1 MAPCEI
7 NLIWLYTKL
16 FLCCIIIIGENMLGK
31 IIAINESIVSVK
43 LDINVYD
50 YDGLIGKNVVFKDT
64 DTFNI
69 GEVIAIGNGIMQVV
83 LVGEIKNNKF
93 LFGDI
98 TKPAFKASCHLI
110 DDNILNIILNSDAT
124 NTITLG
130 KSYIYPKYDI
140 KLDVGNFFSNHFA
153 ILGNSGSGK
162 SYSVAKILQSIFYQC
177 KTLPFYS
184 NIFLF
189 DAYGEYQRAFS
200 RISEVNPNINYK
212 VYTTDLNSTEF
223 EILCFPFWLL
233 GVDDLAL
240 LMNVN
245 SKEQIPIVE
254 KALKLVSY
262 FARNEEEV
270 INQKNDIIAR
280 CLLDVL
286 FSGKSPSMLRNKI
299 VSILTK
305 FNTSHL
311 NLEIKLEKGG
321 WTRSIR
327 QCLFVEQGGE
337 FADVELVIEYLES
350 LCLNNF
356 ELSLPNGEYM
366 YTMKDFSNALEF
378 ALLSEGALNNDATFE
393 LANSLKVRFNSL
405 MNSDYARYFD
415 YNGYINREGFINLLL
430 TCNNSRKAQI
440 VNFNINYVD
449 DRFAKNIVKI
459 YSKLLFDYT
468 VSLNQRTSMPFHIV
482 LEEAHRYVQNDSDVN
497 ILGYNIFERITK
509 EGRKYGLL
517 LGIVSQRP
525 SELSETTISQCS
537 NFLVFK
543 MFHPKDLQFIK
554 DIISSADITVTNKI
568 KTLHPGTCIM
578 FGTAFKMP
586 TIAILDKPNPEPL
599 SQSCD
604 INKTWYLN
612 NN

>member
-1 MAPCEI
+1 
-7 NLIWLYTKL
+7 
-16 FLCCIIIIGENMLGK
+16 MLGK
-31 IIAINESIVSVK
+31 IIAIDESMVSVK
-43 LDINVYD
+43 LDIDIYSTP
-50 YDGLIGKNVVFKDT
+50 GLIGKHVIFKDNDYT
-64 DTFNI
+64 SI
-69 GEVIAIGNGIMQVV
+69 GEVISIEDGIMKSV
-83 LVGEIKNNKF
+83 LTGEIRNGKF

-98 TKPAFKASCHLI
+98 TKPSFNAVCQLI
-110 DDNILNIILNSDAT
+110 DNASLDIILSSSSDNS
-124 NTITLG
+124 IVLG
-130 KSYIYPKYDI
+130 KSYVYPNYNL
-140 KLDVGNFFSNHFA
+140 KLDIGNFFSNHFS

-162 SYSVAKILQSIFYQC
+162 SYSVAKILQSVFYQC
-177 KTLPFYS
+177 KKLPFYS

-200 RISEVNPNINYK
+200 RIHEVNENINYK
-212 VYTTDLNSTEF
+212 VYTTEISSTEF
-223 EILCFPFWLL
+223 ELLRYPFWLL
-233 GVDDLAL
+233 GVDDLCL
-240 LMNVN
+240 LMNVT
-245 SKEQIPIVE
+245 SKEQIPIIE

-262 FARNEEEV
+262 FAREEAEV
-270 INQKNDIIAR
+270 IGQKNDIIAR

-286 FSGKSPSMLRNKI
+286 FSGKAPSLIRNKF

-305 FNTSHL
+305 FSTSNL

-321 WTRSIR
+321 WTRTIR

-350 LCLNNF
+350 LCLSNF

-366 YTMKDFSNALEF
+366 YTMKDFSTALEF
-378 ALLSEGALNNDATFE
+378 ALISEGTMNSDAAFE
-393 LANSLKVRFNSL
+393 LGNVLKVRFNNL

-415 YNGYINREGFINLLL
+415 YDGYVNREGFISALL
-430 TCNNSRKAQI
+430 TCSNGRKAQI

-449 DRFAKNIVKI
+449 DRFAKNLVKI
-459 YSKLLFDYT
+459 YSKLLFDYIT
-468 VSLNQRTSMPFHIV
+468 SLNQRASMPFHIV
-482 LEEAHRYVQNDSDVN
+482 LEEAHRYVQNDTDVE
-497 ILGYNIFERITK
+497 ILGYNIFERIAK

-578 FGTAFKMP
+578 FGTAFRMP

-604 INKTWYLN
+604 INNTWYLK
-612 NN
+612 

>member
-1 MAPCEI
+1 
-7 NLIWLYTKL
+7 
-16 FLCCIIIIGENMLGK
+16 MLGK
-31 IIAINESIVSVK
+31 IIAINESIVSVR
-43 LDINVYD
+43 LGIDIYSI
-50 YDGLIGKNVVFKDT
+50 DGLIGKHVVFKDKNFT
-64 DTFNI
+64 SI
-69 GEVIAIGNGIMQVV
+69 GEVISIEDGIMKAV
-83 LVGEIKNNKF
+83 LTGEIRNGKF

-98 TKPAFKASCHLI
+98 TKPSFNAVCQLI
-110 DDNILNIILNSDAT
+110 DNASLDIILSSSSDNS
-124 NTITLG
+124 IVLG
-130 KSYIYPKYDI
+130 KSYVYPNYNL
-140 KLDVGNFFSNHFA
+140 KLDIGNFFSNHFS

-162 SYSVAKILQSIFYQC
+162 SYSVAKILQSVFYQC
-177 KTLPFYS
+177 KKLPFYS

-200 RISEVNPNINYK
+200 RIHEVNENINYK
-212 VYTTDLNSTEF
+212 VYTTEISSTEF
-223 EILCFPFWLL
+223 ELLRYPFWLL
-233 GVDDLAL
+233 GVDDLCL
-240 LMNVN
+240 LMNVT
-245 SKEQIPIVE
+245 SKEQIPIIE

-262 FARNEEEV
+262 FAREEAEV
-270 INQKNDIIAR
+270 IGQKNDIIAR

-286 FSGKSPSMLRNKI
+286 FSGKAPSLIRNKF

-305 FNTSHL
+305 FSTSNL

-321 WTRSIR
+321 WTRTIR

-350 LCLNNF
+350 LCLSNF

-366 YTMKDFSNALEF
+366 YTMKDFSTALEF
-378 ALLSEGALNNDATFE
+378 ALISEGTMNSDAAFE
-393 LANSLKVRFNSL
+393 LGNVLKVRFNNL

-415 YNGYINREGFINLLL
+415 YDGYVNREGFISALL
-430 TCNNSRKAQI
+430 TCSNGRKAQI

-449 DRFAKNIVKI
+449 DRFAKNLVKI
-459 YSKLLFDYT
+459 YSKLLFDYIT
-468 VSLNQRTSMPFHIV
+468 SLNQRASMPFHIV
-482 LEEAHRYVQNDSDVN
+482 LEEAHRYVQNDTDVD
-497 ILGYNIFERITK
+497 ILGYNIFERIAK

-578 FGTAFKMP
+578 FGTAFRMP

-599 SQSCD
+599 SHSCD
-604 INKTWYLN
+604 INNTWYLK
-612 NN
+612 

>member
-1 MAPCEI
+1 
-7 NLIWLYTKL
+7 
-16 FLCCIIIIGENMLGK
+16 MLGK
-31 IIAINESIVSVK
+31 IIAINENIVSVK
-43 LDINVYD
+43 LEVNVYD
-50 YDGLIGKNVVFKDT
+50 YDGLIGKNV
-64 DTFNI
+64 TFRDENITSI
-69 GEVIAIGNGIMQVV
+69 GEVTAIGNGIMQAI
-83 LVGEIKNNKF
+83 LVGEIRDNKF
-93 LFGDI
+93 LYGDI
-98 TKPAFKASCHLI
+98 SKPSFKAICYLI
-110 DDNILNIILNSDAT
+110 DNATLNIVLNSDAS
-124 NTITLG
+124 NTIKLG
-130 KSYIYPKYDI
+130 KSYIYPDYDI

-162 SYSVAKILQSIFYQC
+162 SYSVAKILQSVFYQC
-177 KTLPFYS
+177 KSLPFYS

-200 RISEVNPNINYK
+200 RIHEVNENINYK

-223 EILCFPFWLL
+223 EIISYPFWLL
-233 GVDDLAL
+233 GIDDLCL
-240 LMNVN
+240 LMGVT
-245 SKEQIPIVE
+245 SKEQIPIIE

-262 FARNEEEV
+262 FSRKEEEV

-286 FSGKSPSMLRNKI
+286 FSGKSPSMIRNKI

-305 FNTSHL
+305 FNTANL

-321 WTRSIR
+321 WTRTIR

-337 FADVELVIEYLES
+337 LADVELVIEYLES

-366 YTMKDFSNALEF
+366 YSMKDFSVALEF
-378 ALLSEGALNNDATFE
+378 ALISEGALNSDTTFE
-393 LANSLKVRFNSL
+393 LANVLKVRFNNL

-415 YNGYINREGFINLLL
+415 YTNGYVNREGYINLLL
-430 TCNNSRKAQI
+430 TCPNGRKAQI

-449 DRFAKNIVKI
+449 DRFAKNLVKI
-459 YSKLLFDYT
+459 YSKLLFDYI
-468 VSLNQRTSMPFHIV
+468 VSLNQRASMPFHIV
-482 LEEAHRYVQNDSDVN
+482 LEEAHRYVQNDGDVD

-509 EGRKYGLL
+509 EGRKYGLF

-554 DIISSADITVTNKI
+554 DIISSTDITVTNKI

-604 INKTWYLN
+604 INKTWYIHS
-612 NN
+612 

>member
-1 MAPCEI
+1 
-7 NLIWLYTKL
+7 
-16 FLCCIIIIGENMLGK
+16 MLGK
-31 IIAINESIVSVK
+31 IIAINENVVSVK
-43 LDINVYD
+43 LEVNVYD
-50 YDGLIGKNVVFKDT
+50 FDGLIGKNVTFKDENIT
-64 DTFNI
+64 SI
-69 GEVIAIGNGIMQVV
+69 GEVTAIGNGIMQAI
-83 LVGEIKNNKF
+83 LVGEIKDGKF
-93 LFGDI
+93 LYGDI
-98 TKPAFKASCHLI
+98 SKPSFKAICYLI
-110 DDNILNIILNSDAT
+110 DNATLDIVLNSDAT
-124 NTITLG
+124 NTIKLG
-130 KSYIYPKYDI
+130 KSYIYPDYDI

-162 SYSVAKILQSIFYQC
+162 SYSVAKILQGIFYQC

-200 RISEVNPNINYK
+200 RIHEVNENINYK

-223 EILCFPFWLL
+223 EILTYPFWLL
-233 GVDDLAL
+233 GVDDLCL
-240 LMNVN
+240 LMGVT
-245 SKEQIPIVE
+245 SREQIPIVE

-262 FARNEEEV
+262 FSRDENEV

-286 FSGKSPSMLRNKI
+286 FSGKAPSMIRNKV

-305 FNTSHL
+305 FSTSNL
-311 NLEIKLEKGG
+311 NLEVKLEKGG
-321 WTRSIR
+321 WARTIR

-350 LCLNNF
+350 LCLDNF

-366 YTMKDFSNALEF
+366 YSMKDFSTALEF
-378 ALLSEGALNNDATFE
+378 ALISEGALNSDTAFE
-393 LANSLKVRFNSL
+393 LGNALKVRFNNL
-405 MNSDYARYFD
+405 MNSDYSRYFD
-415 YNGYINREGFINLLL
+415 YNGYINREGYINLLL

-449 DRFAKNIVKI
+449 DRFAKNLVKI
-459 YSKLLFDYT
+459 YSKLLFDYI
-468 VSLNQRTSMPFHIV
+468 VSLNQRATMPFHIV
-482 LEEAHRYVQNDSDVN
+482 LEEAHRYVQNDSDVM

-543 MFHPKDLQFIK
+543 MFHPRDLQFIK
-554 DIISSADITVTNKI
+554 DIISSADVTLTNKI

-578 FGTAFKMP
+578 FGTAFKLP

>member
-1 MAPCEI
+1 
-7 NLIWLYTKL
+7 
-16 FLCCIIIIGENMLGK
+16 MLGK
-31 IIAINESIVSVK
+31 IVAINEGIISVK
-43 LDINVYD
+43 LDVNIYNYE
-50 YDGLIGKNVVFKDT
+50 GLIGKNIIFKDT
-64 DTFNI
+64 EYTTI
-69 GEVIAIGNGIMQVV
+69 AEVIAIGNGIMQAI
-83 LVGEIKNNKF
+83 LVGEIRGNRF

-98 TKPAFKASCHLI
+98 SKPSFKAECYMI
-110 DDNILNIILNSDAT
+110 DKATLDIILNNDAP
-124 NTITLG
+124 NNIKIG
-130 KSYIYPKYDI
+130 KSYIYPEYDI
-140 KLDVGNFFSNHFA
+140 RLDVSNFFSNHFA

-177 KTLPFYS
+177 TKLPFYS

-200 RISEVNPNINYK
+200 RIHEVNENINYK

-223 EILCFPFWLL
+223 EILRLPFWLL
-233 GVDDLAL
+233 TIDDLCL
-240 LMNVN
+240 LLNVT
-245 SKEQIPIVE
+245 SKEQIPVIE
-254 KALKLVSY
+254 KALKLVFCFS
-262 FARNEEEV
+262 RDESEV

-280 CLLDVL
+280 CLLDVI
-286 FSGKSPSMLRNKI
+286 FSGKSPSLIRNKV

-305 FNTSHL
+305 FNTANLHL
-311 NLEIKLEKGG
+311 EVQLEKGG
-321 WTRSIR
+321 WTRTIR
-327 QCLFVEQGGE
+327 QCLFIEKGDS
-337 FADVELVIEYLES
+337 FADIELVIEYLES
-350 LCLNNF
+350 LCIENF
-356 ELSLPNGEYM
+356 EFSLPNGEYP
-366 YTMKDFSNALEF
+366 YSMKDFSKALDF
-378 ALLSEGALNNDATFE
+378 ALISEGTLNSDMAFE
-393 LANSLKVRFNSL
+393 LANVLKVRFNNL
-405 MNSDYARYFD
+405 MNSDYARYFE
-415 YNGYINREGFINLLL
+415 YNGYVNRSGYINQLL
-430 TCNNSRKAQI
+430 TSNNGRKAQI

-449 DRFAKNIVKI
+449 DRFAKNLVKI
-459 YSKLLFDYT
+459 YSKLLFDQL
-468 VSLNQRTSMPFHIV
+468 VSLNQRASMPFHIV
-482 LEEAHRYVQNDSDVN
+482 LEEAHRYVQNDTDVD

-604 INKTWYLN
+604 INNTWYIK
-612 NN
+612 

>member
-1 MAPCEI
+1 
-7 NLIWLYTKL
+7 
-16 FLCCIIIIGENMLGK
+16 MLGK
-31 IIAINESIVSVK
+31 IIAINENTVSVK
-43 LDINVYD
+43 LDINIYNYD
-50 YDGLIGKNVVFKDT
+50 SLISKNVVFRDT
-64 DTFNI
+64 DVINI
-69 GEVIAIGNGIMQVV
+69 GEVTAIGNGIMQVS
-83 LVGEIKNNKF
+83 LVGEIRNNKF

-98 TKPAFKASCHLI
+98 TKPSFKAGCYLI
-110 DDNILNIILNSDAT
+110 DDNILNIILNSDAP

-130 KSYIYPKYDI
+130 KSYIYPTYDI

-162 SYSVAKILQSIFYQC
+162 SYSVAKILQSVFYQC
-177 KTLPFYS
+177 KSLPFYS

-200 RISEVNPNINYK
+200 RIHEVNENINYK
-212 VYTTDLNSTEF
+212 VYTTDINSTEF
-223 EILCFPFWLL
+223 EILSFPFWLL
-233 GVDDLAL
+233 GVDDLCL
-240 LMNVN
+240 LLGITSN
-245 SKEQIPIVE
+245 EQIPIIE

-262 FARNEEEV
+262 FSRNEEEV
-270 INQKNDIIAR
+270 KAQKNDIIAR

-286 FSGKSPSMLRNKI
+286 FSGKGPSLIRNKF

-305 FNTSHL
+305 FSTSNL

-321 WTRSIR
+321 WARTIR
-327 QCLFVEQGGE
+327 QCLFVEPSGE
-337 FADVELVIEYLES
+337 FSDVELVIEYLES
-350 LCLNNF
+350 LCLDNF
-356 ELSLPNGEYM
+356 ELSLPNGEFM
-366 YTMKDFSNALEF
+366 YTMKDFATALEF
-378 ALLSEGALNNDATFE
+378 ALISEGTMNSESAYE
-393 LANSLKVRFNSL
+393 LANVLKVRFNNL

-415 YNGYINREGFINLLL
+415 YNNGYINREGYINLLL
-430 TCNNSRKAQI
+430 TCPNGRKAQI

-449 DRFAKNIVKI
+449 DRFAKNLVKI
-459 YSKLLFDYT
+459 YSKFLFDYIA
-468 VSLNQRTSMPFHIV
+468 SLNQRASMPFHII
-482 LEEAHRYVQNDSDVN
+482 LEEAHRYVQNDTDID

-525 SELSETTISQCS
+525 SELSQTTISQCS

-578 FGTAFKMP
+578 FGTAFKLP

-612 NN
+612 NNR

>member
-1 MAPCEI
+1 
-7 NLIWLYTKL
+7 
-16 FLCCIIIIGENMLGK
+16 MLGK
-31 IIAINESIVSVK
+31 IIAINENIVSVK

-50 YDGLIGKNVVFKDT
+50 YDGLIGKNVTFKDENT
-64 DTFNI
+64 ISI
-69 GEVIAIGNGIMQVV
+69 GEVTAIGNGIMQSI
-83 LVGEIKNNKF
+83 LVGEIKNNRF
-93 LFGDI
+93 LYGDI
-98 TKPAFKASCHLI
+98 SKPSFKAICYLI
-110 DDNILNIILNSDAT
+110 DNATLDIVLNSDAP
-124 NTITLG
+124 NTIKLG
-130 KSYIYPKYDI
+130 KSYIYPDYDI

-200 RISEVNPNINYK
+200 RIHEVNENINYK

-223 EILCFPFWLL
+223 EILTYPFWLL
-233 GVDDLAL
+233 GVDDLCL
-240 LMNVN
+240 LMGVTT
-245 SKEQIPIVE
+245 KEQIPIVE

-262 FARNEEEV
+262 FSRSEDEV

-286 FSGKSPSMLRNKI
+286 FSGKAPSMTRNKV

-305 FNTSHL
+305 FNTSNL
-311 NLEIKLEKGG
+311 NLEVKLEKGG
-321 WTRSIR
+321 WSRTIR
-327 QCLFVEQGGE
+327 QCLFVEQGGQ

-366 YTMKDFSNALEF
+366 YTMKDFSIALEF
-378 ALLSEGALNNDATFE
+378 ALISEGALNSDTAYE
-393 LANSLKVRFNSL
+393 LANALKVSFNNL
-405 MNSDYARYFD
+405 MNSNYSRYFD
-415 YNGYINREGFINLLL
+415 YNGYVNREGYINLLL
-430 TCNNSRKAQI
+430 TCNNGRKAQI

-459 YSKLLFDYT
+459 YSKLLFDYI
-468 VSLNQRTSMPFHIV
+468 VSLNQRATMPFHIV
-482 LEEAHRYVQNDSDVN
+482 LEEAHRYVQNDSDVS

-525 SELSETTISQCS
+525 SELSETTVSQCS

-554 DIISSADITVTNKI
+554 DIISSADITLTNKI

-578 FGTAFKMP
+578 FGTAFKLP

-604 INKTWYLN
+604 INRTWYLN
-612 NN
+612 NNQ

>member
-1 MAPCEI
+1 
-7 NLIWLYTKL
+7 
-16 FLCCIIIIGENMLGK
+16 MLGK
-31 IIAINESIVSVK
+31 IIAINENIVSVK
-43 LDINVYD
+43 LEVNVYD
-50 YDGLIGKNVVFKDT
+50 YDGLIGKNVTFKDE
-64 DTFNI
+64 NIISI
-69 GEVIAIGNGIMQVV
+69 GEVTAIGNGIMQAI

-93 LFGDI
+93 LYGDI
-98 TKPAFKASCHLI
+98 SKPSFKAICYLI
-110 DDNILNIILNSDAT
+110 DNATLDIVLNSDAP
-124 NTITLG
+124 NTIKLG
-130 KSYIYPKYDI
+130 KSYIYPEYDI

-153 ILGNSGSGK
+153 VLGNSGSGK
-162 SYSVAKILQSIFYQC
+162 SYSVAKILQGIFYQC

-200 RISEVNPNINYK
+200 RIHEVNENINYK

-223 EILCFPFWLL
+223 EILTYPFWLL
-233 GVDDLAL
+233 GVDDLCL
-240 LMNVN
+240 LMGVT

-262 FARNEEEV
+262 FSRSEDEV

-286 FSGKSPSMLRNKI
+286 FSGKTPSMIRNKV

-305 FNTSHL
+305 FNTSNL
-311 NLEIKLEKGG
+311 NLEVKLEKGG
-321 WTRSIR
+321 WSRTIR

-350 LCLNNF
+350 LCLSNF

-366 YTMKDFSNALEF
+366 YTMKDFSTAIEF
-378 ALLSEGALNNDATFE
+378 ALISEGALNSDTTFE
-393 LANSLKVRFNSL
+393 LANALKVSFNNL
-405 MNSDYARYFD
+405 MNSNYSKYFD
-415 YNGYINREGFINLLL
+415 YNGYVNREGYINLLL
-430 TCNNSRKAQI
+430 TCNNGRKAQI

-459 YSKLLFDYT
+459 YSKLLFDYI
-468 VSLNQRTSMPFHIV
+468 VSLNQRATMPFHIV

-554 DIISSADITVTNKI
+554 DIISSADITLTNKI

-578 FGTAFKMP
+578 FGTAFKLP

-604 INKTWYLN
+604 INITWYLN
-612 NN
+612 NNQ

>member
-1 MAPCEI
+1 
-7 NLIWLYTKL
+7 
-16 FLCCIIIIGENMLGK
+16 MLGK
-31 IIAINESIVSVK
+31 IIAINENMVSVK
-43 LDINVYD
+43 LAIDIYSI
-50 YDGLIGKNVVFKDT
+50 DGLIGKHIVFKDRNYT
-64 DTFNI
+64 SI
-69 GEVIAIGNGIMQVV
+69 GEVITIEDGIMKTI
-83 LVGEIKNNKF
+83 LTGEIREGKF

-98 TKPAFKASCHLI
+98 TKPSFNAVCQLI
-110 DDNILNIILNSDAT
+110 DNVTLDIILNS
-124 NTITLG
+124 NSQNSIVLG
-130 KSYIYPKYDI
+130 KSYVYPSYNLSLDI
-140 KLDVGNFFSNHFA
+140 GNFFSNHFA

-162 SYSVAKILQSIFYQC
+162 SYSVAKILQSVFYQC
-177 KTLPFYS
+177 KKLPFYS

-189 DAYGEYQRAFS
+189 DAYGEYQRVFS
-200 RISEVNPNINYK
+200 RIHEVNENINYK

-223 EILCFPFWLL
+223 ELLKYPFWLL
-233 GVDDLAL
+233 GVDDLCL
-240 LMNVN
+240 LMNVT

-262 FARNEEEV
+262 FSREEAEV
-270 INQKNDIIAR
+270 ISQKNDIIAR
-280 CLLDVL
+280 CLLDIL
-286 FSGKSPSMLRNKI
+286 FSGKAPSLIRNKFI
-299 VSILTK
+299 SILAK
-305 FNTSHL
+305 FSTSNL

-321 WTRSIR
+321 WTRTIR

-366 YTMKDFSNALEF
+366 YTMKDFSTALEF
-378 ALLSEGALNNDATFE
+378 ALISEGIMNSDTAFE
-393 LANSLKVRFNSL
+393 LGNVLKVRFNNL
-405 MNSDYARYFD
+405 INSDYSRYFD
-415 YNGYINREGFINLLL
+415 FDNYVNREGFISTLL
-430 TCNNSRKAQI
+430 TCNNGKKAQI
-440 VNFNINYVD
+440 VNLNINYVD
-449 DRFAKNIVKI
+449 DRFAKNLVKI
-459 YSKLLFDYT
+459 YSKLLFDYIT
-468 VSLNQRTSMPFHIV
+468 SLNQKSSMPFHIV
-482 LEEAHRYVQNDSDVN
+482 LEEAHRYVQNDTDVD
-497 ILGYNIFERITK
+497 ILGYNIFERIAK

-578 FGTAFKMP
+578 FGTAFRMP

-604 INKTWYLN
+604 INNTWYLK
-612 NN
+612 

>member
-1 MAPCEI
+1 
-7 NLIWLYTKL
+7 
-16 FLCCIIIIGENMLGK
+16 MLGK
-31 IIAINESIVSVK
+31 IIAINENVVSVK
-43 LDINVYD
+43 LEVNVYD
-50 YDGLIGKNVVFKDT
+50 FDGLIGKNVTFKDENIT
-64 DTFNI
+64 SI
-69 GEVIAIGNGIMQVV
+69 GEVTAIGNGIMQAI
-83 LVGEIKNNKF
+83 LVGEIKDGKF
-93 LFGDI
+93 LYGDI
-98 TKPAFKASCHLI
+98 SKPSFKAICYLI
-110 DDNILNIILNSDAT
+110 DNATLDIVLNSDAT
-124 NTITLG
+124 NTIKIG
-130 KSYIYPKYDI
+130 KSYIYPDYDI

-162 SYSVAKILQSIFYQC
+162 SYSVAKILQGIFYQC

-200 RISEVNPNINYK
+200 RIHEVNENINYK

-223 EILCFPFWLL
+223 EILTYPFWLL
-233 GVDDLAL
+233 GVDDLCL
-240 LMNVN
+240 LMGVT

-262 FARNEEEV
+262 FSREENEV

-286 FSGKSPSMLRNKI
+286 FSGKAPSMIRNKV

-305 FNTSHL
+305 FSTSNL
-311 NLEIKLEKGG
+311 NLEVKLEKGG
-321 WTRSIR
+321 WARTIR

-350 LCLNNF
+350 LCLDNF
-356 ELSLPNGEYM
+356 ELSLPNGEFM
-366 YTMKDFSNALEF
+366 YTMKDFSLALEF
-378 ALLSEGALNNDATFE
+378 ALLSEGTMNSDKAFE
-393 LANSLKVRFNSL
+393 LSNVLKVRFNAL
-405 MNSDYARYFD
+405 MNSNYARYFD
-415 YNGYINREGFINLLL
+415 YNGYVNREGYINLLL
-430 TCNNSRKAQI
+430 TCPNGRKAQI

-449 DRFAKNIVKI
+449 DRFAKTLVKI
-459 YSKLLFDYT
+459 YSKLLFDYI
-468 VSLNQRTSMPFHIV
+468 VSLNQRASMPFHIV
-482 LEEAHRYVQNDSDVN
+482 LEEAHRYVQNDSDID

-568 KTLHPGTCIM
+568 KTLHPGSCIM
-578 FGTAFKMP
+578 FGTAFKLP

-604 INKTWYLN
+604 INKTWYIHN
-612 NN
+612 N

>member
-1 MAPCEI
+1 
-7 NLIWLYTKL
+7 
-16 FLCCIIIIGENMLGK
+16 MLGK
-31 IIAINESIVSVK
+31 IIGITDSIVSVH
-43 LDINVYD
+43 LDINIYD
-50 YDGLIGKNVVFKDT
+50 YDNLISKNVVFRDN
-64 DTFNI
+64 NI
-69 GEVIAIGNGIMQVV
+69 ISVGEVIGIDNGIMNAA
-83 LVGEIKNNKF
+83 LVGEIKDNKF
-93 LFGDI
+93 LYGDI
-98 TKPAFKASCHLI
+98 SKPSFKASCYLI
-110 DDNILNIILNSDAT
+110 DDSILNIILNSDAE

-130 KSYIYPKYDI
+130 KSYVYPNYDI
-140 KLDVGNFFSNHFA
+140 KLDIGNFFSNHFA

-162 SYSVAKILQSIFYQC
+162 SYSVAKILQSVFYQC
-177 KTLPFYS
+177 RSLPFYS

-200 RISEVNPNINYK
+200 RIHEVNENINYK

-223 EILCFPFWLL
+223 EIISYPFWLL
-233 GVDDLAL
+233 GVDDLCL
-240 LMNVN
+240 LMNVT

-262 FARNEEEV
+262 FSRREEEV
-270 INQKNDIIAR
+270 ISQKNDIIAR

-286 FSGKSPSMLRNKI
+286 FSGKAPSLIRNKF

-305 FNTSHL
+305 FNTSNL
-311 NLEIKLEKGG
+311 NLDIKLEKGG
-321 WTRSIR
+321 WTRTIR

-350 LCLNNF
+350 LCLDNF
-356 ELSLPNGEYM
+356 ELALPNGEFM
-366 YTMKDFSNALEF
+366 YTMKDFSLALEF
-378 ALLSEGALNNDATFE
+378 ALLSEGTMNSDKAFE
-393 LANSLKVRFNSL
+393 LSNVLKVRFNAL
-405 MNSDYARYFD
+405 MNSNYARYFD
-415 YNGYINREGFINLLL
+415 YNGYVNREGYINLLL
-430 TCNNSRKAQI
+430 TCPNGRKAQI

-449 DRFAKNIVKI
+449 DRFAKTLVKI
-459 YSKLLFDYT
+459 YSKLLFDYI
-468 VSLNQRTSMPFHIV
+468 VSLNQRASMPFHIV
-482 LEEAHRYVQNDSDVN
+482 LEEAHRYVQNDSDID

-568 KTLHPGTCIM
+568 KTLHPGSCIM
-578 FGTAFKMP
+578 FGTAFKLP

-599 SQSCD
+599 SQNCD
-604 INKTWYLN
+604 INRTWYIHN
-612 NN
+612 N

>member
-1 MAPCEI
+1 
-7 NLIWLYTKL
+7 
-16 FLCCIIIIGENMLGK
+16 MLGK
-31 IIAINESIVSVK
+31 IIAINENVVSVK
-43 LDINVYD
+43 LEVNVYD
-50 YDGLIGKNVVFKDT
+50 FDGLIGKNVTFKDENIT
-64 DTFNI
+64 SI
-69 GEVIAIGNGIMQVV
+69 GEVTAIGNGIMQAI
-83 LVGEIKNNKF
+83 LVGEIKDGKF
-93 LFGDI
+93 LYGDI
-98 TKPAFKASCHLI
+98 SKPSFKAICYLI
-110 DDNILNIILNSDAT
+110 DNATLDIVLNSDAT
-124 NTITLG
+124 NTIKLG
-130 KSYIYPKYDI
+130 KSYIYPDYDI

-162 SYSVAKILQSIFYQC
+162 SYSVAKILQGIFYQC

-200 RISEVNPNINYK
+200 RIHEVNENINYK

-223 EILCFPFWLL
+223 EILTYPFWLL
-233 GVDDLAL
+233 GVDDLCL
-240 LMNVN
+240 LMGVT
-245 SKEQIPIVE
+245 SREQIPIVE

-262 FARNEEEV
+262 FSRDENEV

-286 FSGKSPSMLRNKI
+286 FSGKAPSMIRNKV

-305 FNTSHL
+305 FSTSNL
-311 NLEIKLEKGG
+311 NLEVKLEKGG
-321 WTRSIR
+321 WARSIR

-350 LCLNNF
+350 LCLENF
-356 ELSLPNGEYM
+356 ELSLPNGEFM
-366 YTMKDFSNALEF
+366 YSMKDFSTALEF
-378 ALLSEGALNNDATFE
+378 ALISEGALNSDTAFE
-393 LANSLKVRFNSL
+393 LGNALKVRFNNL
-405 MNSDYARYFD
+405 MNSDYSRYFD
-415 YNGYINREGFINLLL
+415 YNGYINREGYINLLL
-430 TCNNSRKAQI
+430 TCNNGRKAQI

-449 DRFAKNIVKI
+449 DRFAKNLVKI
-459 YSKLLFDYT
+459 YSKLLFDYI
-468 VSLNQRTSMPFHIV
+468 VSLNQRATMPFHIV
-482 LEEAHRYVQNDSDVN
+482 LEEAHRYVQNDSDVM

-543 MFHPKDLQFIK
+543 MFHPRDLQFIK
-554 DIISSADITVTNKI
+554 DIISSADVTLTNKI

-578 FGTAFKMP
+578 FGTAFKLP

>member
-1 MAPCEI
+1 
-7 NLIWLYTKL
+7 
-16 FLCCIIIIGENMLGK
+16 MLGK

-43 LDINVYD
+43 LDVNIYD
-50 YDGLIGKNVVFKDT
+50 FDGLISKNVVFKDDKT
-64 DTFNI
+64 TNI
-69 GEVIAIGNGIMQVV
+69 GEVIAIGNGIMQVA
-83 LVGEIKNNKF
+83 LVGEIKDNKF

-98 TKPAFKASCHLI
+98 TKPSFKALCYLI
-110 DDNILNIILNSDAT
+110 DNNTLNIILNNDAP

-130 KSYIYPKYDI
+130 KSYIYPSYDI

-162 SYSVAKILQSIFYQC
+162 SYSVAKILQSVFYQC
-177 KTLPFYS
+177 KTLPFYA

-200 RISEVNPNINYK
+200 RIQDVNPNINYK

-223 EILCFPFWLL
+223 EVLAYPFWLL

-240 LMNVN
+240 LMGATT
-245 SKEQIPIVE
+245 KEQLPVIE

-262 FARNEEEV
+262 FSREENEV

-286 FSGKSPSMLRNKI
+286 FSGKGPSMIRNKF

-305 FNTSHL
+305 FHTANL

-321 WTRSIR
+321 WTRTIR
-327 QCLFVEQGGE
+327 QCLFVEQGGN

-350 LCLNNF
+350 LCLENF

-366 YTMKDFSNALEF
+366 YTMKDFSTALEF
-378 ALLSEGALNNDATFE
+378 ALISEGAMNSDAAYE
-393 LANSLKVRFNSL
+393 LANSLKVRFNNL

-415 YNGYINREGFINLLL
+415 YNGYINREGYINLLL
-430 TCNNSRKAQI
+430 TTMNGKKAQI

-449 DRFAKNIVKI
+449 DRFAKNLVKI
-459 YSKLLFDYT
+459 FSKLFFDYT
-468 VSLNQRTSMPFHIV
+468 VSLNQRSSMPFHIV
-482 LEEAHRYVQNDSDVN
+482 LEEAHRYVQNDSDAS

-537 NFLVFK
+537 NFLIFK

-554 DIISSADITVTNKI
+554 DIISSTDVTVTNKI
-568 KTLHPGTCIM
+568 RTLHPGSCIM
-578 FGTAFKMP
+578 FGTSFKMP
-586 TIAILDKPNPEPL
+586 TIAVLDKPNPEPL
-599 SQSCD
+599 SQSSD
-604 INKTWYLN
+604 INKVWYLN
-612 NN
+612 NSN

>member
-1 MAPCEI
+1 
-7 NLIWLYTKL
+7 
-16 FLCCIIIIGENMLGK
+16 MLGK
-31 IIAINESIVSVK
+31 IIAINENIVSVK
-43 LDINVYD
+43 LEVNVYD
-50 YDGLIGKNVVFKDT
+50 YDGLIGKNVTFKDENIT
-64 DTFNI
+64 SI
-69 GEVIAIGNGIMQVV
+69 GEVTAIGNGIMQAI
-83 LVGEIKNNKF
+83 LVGEIRDNRF
-93 LFGDI
+93 LYGDI
-98 TKPAFKASCHLI
+98 SKPSFKAICYLI
-110 DDNILNIILNSDAT
+110 DNATLNIVLNSDAS
-124 NTITLG
+124 NTIKLG
-130 KSYIYPKYDI
+130 KSYIYPDYDI

-162 SYSVAKILQSIFYQC
+162 SYSVAKILQSVFYQC
-177 KTLPFYS
+177 KSLPFYS

-200 RISEVNPNINYK
+200 RIHEVNENINYK

-223 EILCFPFWLL
+223 EIISYPFWLL
-233 GVDDLAL
+233 GVDDLCL
-240 LMNVN
+240 LMNVT

-262 FARNEEEV
+262 FSRREEEV
-270 INQKNDIIAR
+270 ISQKNDIIAR

-286 FSGKSPSMLRNKI
+286 FSGKAPSMIRNKV

-305 FNTSHL
+305 FNTANL
-311 NLEIKLEKGG
+311 NLEVKLEKGG
-321 WTRSIR
+321 WSRTIR

-350 LCLNNF
+350 LCLDNF

-366 YTMKDFSNALEF
+366 YSMKDFSIALEF
-378 ALLSEGALNNDATFE
+378 ALISEGALNSDTTFE
-393 LANSLKVRFNSL
+393 LANALKVRFNTL
-405 MNSDYARYFD
+405 INSDYSRYFD
-415 YNGYINREGFINLLL
+415 YNGYVNREGYINLLL
-430 TCNNSRKAQI
+430 TCNNGRKAQI

-449 DRFAKNIVKI
+449 DRFAKNLVKI
-459 YSKLLFDYT
+459 YSKLLFDYI
-468 VSLNQRTSMPFHIV
+468 VSLNQRASMPFHIV
-482 LEEAHRYVQNDSDVN
+482 LEEAHRYVQNDSDVE

-554 DIISSADITVTNKI
+554 DIISSADVTVTNKI

-578 FGTAFKMP
+578 FGTAFKLP

-604 INKTWYLN
+604 INKTWYIHN
-612 NN
+612 N

>member
-1 MAPCEI
+1 
-7 NLIWLYTKL
+7 
-16 FLCCIIIIGENMLGK
+16 MLGK
-31 IIAINESIVSVK
+31 IIAIDESMVSVK
-43 LDINVYD
+43 LDIDIYSTP
-50 YDGLIGKNVVFKDT
+50 GLIGKHVIFKDNDYT
-64 DTFNI
+64 SI
-69 GEVIAIGNGIMQVV
+69 GEVISIEDGIMKSV
-83 LVGEIKNNKF
+83 LTGEIRNGKF

-98 TKPAFKASCHLI
+98 TKPSFNAICELI
-110 DDNILNIILNSDAT
+110 DNASLDIILSSSSDNS
-124 NTITLG
+124 IVLG
-130 KSYIYPKYDI
+130 KSYVYPNYNL
-140 KLDVGNFFSNHFA
+140 KLDIGNFFSNHFS

-162 SYSVAKILQSIFYQC
+162 SYSVAKILQSVFYQC
-177 KTLPFYS
+177 KKLPFYS

-200 RISEVNPNINYK
+200 RIHEVNENINYK
-212 VYTTDLNSTEF
+212 VYTTEISSTEF
-223 EILCFPFWLL
+223 ELLRYPFWLL
-233 GVDDLAL
+233 GVDDLCL
-240 LMNVN
+240 LMNVT
-245 SKEQIPIVE
+245 SKEQIPIIE

-262 FARNEEEV
+262 FAREEAEV
-270 INQKNDIIAR
+270 IGQKNDIIAR

-286 FSGKSPSMLRNKI
+286 FSGKAPSLIRNKF

-305 FNTSHL
+305 FSTSNL

-321 WTRSIR
+321 WTRTIR

-350 LCLNNF
+350 LCLSNF

-366 YTMKDFSNALEF
+366 YTMKDFSTALEF
-378 ALLSEGALNNDATFE
+378 ALISEGTMNSDAAFE
-393 LANSLKVRFNSL
+393 LGNVLKVRFNNL

-415 YNGYINREGFINLLL
+415 YDGYVNREGFISTLL
-430 TCNNSRKAQI
+430 TCSNGRKAQI

-449 DRFAKNIVKI
+449 DRFAKNLVKI
-459 YSKLLFDYT
+459 YSKLLFDYIT
-468 VSLNQRTSMPFHIV
+468 SLNQRASMPFHIV
-482 LEEAHRYVQNDSDVN
+482 LEEAHRYVQNDTDVD
-497 ILGYNIFERITK
+497 ILGYNIFERIAK

-578 FGTAFKMP
+578 FGTAFRMP

-604 INKTWYLN
+604 INNTWYLK
-612 NN
+612 

>member
-1 MAPCEI
+1 
-7 NLIWLYTKL
+7 
-16 FLCCIIIIGENMLGK
+16 MLGK
-31 IIAINESIVSVK
+31 IIAINENVVSVK
-43 LDINVYD
+43 IEVNVYD
-50 YDGLIGKNVVFKDT
+50 FDGLIGKNVTFKDENIT
-64 DTFNI
+64 SI
-69 GEVIAIGNGIMQVV
+69 GEVTAIGNGIMQAI
-83 LVGEIKNNKF
+83 LVGEIKDGKF
-93 LFGDI
+93 LYGDI
-98 TKPAFKASCHLI
+98 SKPSFKAICYLI
-110 DDNILNIILNSDAT
+110 DNATLDIVLNSDAT
-124 NTITLG
+124 NTIKLG
-130 KSYIYPKYDI
+130 KSYIYPDYDI

-162 SYSVAKILQSIFYQC
+162 SYSVAKILQGIFYQC

-200 RISEVNPNINYK
+200 RIHEVNENINYK

-223 EILCFPFWLL
+223 EILTYPFWLL
-233 GVDDLAL
+233 GVDDLCL
-240 LMNVN
+240 LMGVT
-245 SKEQIPIVE
+245 SREQIPIVE

-262 FARNEEEV
+262 FSREENEV

-286 FSGKSPSMLRNKI
+286 FSGKAPSMIRNKV

-305 FNTSHL
+305 FSTSNL
-311 NLEIKLEKGG
+311 NLEVKLEKGG
-321 WTRSIR
+321 WARTIR

-350 LCLNNF
+350 LCLDNF
-356 ELSLPNGEYM
+356 ELSLPNGEFM
-366 YTMKDFSNALEF
+366 YSMKDFSTALEF
-378 ALLSEGALNNDATFE
+378 ALISEGALNSDTAFE
-393 LANSLKVRFNSL
+393 LGNALKVRFNNL
-405 MNSDYARYFD
+405 MNSDYSRYFD
-415 YNGYINREGFINLLL
+415 YNGYINREGYINLLL
-430 TCNNSRKAQI
+430 TCNNGRKAQI

-449 DRFAKNIVKI
+449 DRFAKNLVKI
-459 YSKLLFDYT
+459 YSKLLFDYI
-468 VSLNQRTSMPFHIV
+468 VSLNQRATMPFHIV
-482 LEEAHRYVQNDSDVN
+482 LEEAHRYVQNDSDVI

-543 MFHPKDLQFIK
+543 MFHPRDLQFIK
-554 DIISSADITVTNKI
+554 DIISSADVTLTNKI

-578 FGTAFKMP
+578 FGTAFKLP

>member
-1 MAPCEI
+1 
-7 NLIWLYTKL
+7 
-16 FLCCIIIIGENMLGK
+16 MLGK
-31 IIAINESIVSVK
+31 IIAINENVVSVK
-43 LDINVYD
+43 LEVNVYD
-50 YDGLIGKNVVFKDT
+50 FDGLIGKNVTFKDENIT
-64 DTFNI
+64 SI
-69 GEVIAIGNGIMQVV
+69 GEVTAIGNGIMQAI
-83 LVGEIKNNKF
+83 LVGEIKDGKF
-93 LFGDI
+93 LYGDI
-98 TKPAFKASCHLI
+98 SKPSFKAVCYII
-110 DDNILNIILNSDAT
+110 DNATLDVVLNSDAT
-124 NTITLG
+124 NTIKLG
-130 KSYIYPKYDI
+130 KSYIYPDYDI

-162 SYSVAKILQSIFYQC
+162 SYSVAKILQGIFYQC

-200 RISEVNPNINYK
+200 RIHEVNENINYK

-223 EILCFPFWLL
+223 EILTYPFWLL
-233 GVDDLAL
+233 GVDDLCL
-240 LMNVN
+240 LMGVT

-262 FARNEEEV
+262 FSRDENEV

-286 FSGKSPSMLRNKI
+286 FSGKAPSMIRNKV

-305 FNTSHL
+305 FSTSNL
-311 NLEIKLEKGG
+311 NLEVKLEKGG
-321 WTRSIR
+321 WARSIR

-350 LCLNNF
+350 LCLDNF
-356 ELSLPNGEYM
+356 ELSLPNGEFM
-366 YTMKDFSNALEF
+366 YSMKDFSTALEF
-378 ALLSEGALNNDATFE
+378 ALISEGALNSDTAFE
-393 LANSLKVRFNSL
+393 LANALKVRFNNL
-405 MNSDYARYFD
+405 MNSDYSRYFD
-415 YNGYINREGFINLLL
+415 YNGYVNREGYINLLL
-430 TCNNSRKAQI
+430 TCNNGRKAQI

-449 DRFAKNIVKI
+449 DRFAKNLVKI
-459 YSKLLFDYT
+459 YSKLLFDYI
-468 VSLNQRTSMPFHIV
+468 VSLNQRATMPFHIV
-482 LEEAHRYVQNDSDVN
+482 LEEAHRYVQNDSDVG

-543 MFHPKDLQFIK
+543 MFHPRDLQFIK
-554 DIISSADITVTNKI
+554 DIISSADVTLTNKI

-578 FGTAFKMP
+578 FGTAFKLP
-586 TIAILDKPNPEPL
+586 TIAILDKPNPTPL
-599 SQSCD
+599 SQNCD

>member
-1 MAPCEI
+1 
-7 NLIWLYTKL
+7 
-16 FLCCIIIIGENMLGK
+16 MLGK
-31 IIAINESIVSVK
+31 IIAINENVVSVQ
-43 LDINVYD
+43 LSVNVYD
-50 YDGLIGKNVVFKDT
+50 YDGLIGKNVTFKDENIT
-64 DTFNI
+64 SI
-69 GEVIAIGNGIMQVV
+69 GEVTAIGNGIMQTI
-83 LVGEIKNNKF
+83 LVGEIRDNKF
-93 LFGDI
+93 LYGDI
-98 TKPAFKASCHLI
+98 SKPSFKAVCYLI
-110 DDNILNIILNSDAT
+110 DNNTLDVVLNSDAE
-124 NTITLG
+124 NTIKLG
-130 KSYIYPKYDI
+130 KSYIYPDYDI

-162 SYSVAKILQSIFYQC
+162 SYSVAKILQSVFYQC

-189 DAYGEYQRAFS
+189 DAYGEYQRSFS
-200 RISEVNPNINYK
+200 RIHEVNENINYK
-212 VYTTDLNSTEF
+212 VYTTDLNSIEF
-223 EILCFPFWLL
+223 EILTFPFWLL
-233 GVDDLAL
+233 GVDDLCL
-240 LMNVN
+240 LMGVT

-262 FARNEEEV
+262 FSRKEDEV

-286 FSGKSPSMLRNKI
+286 FSGKNVSMIRNKV

-305 FNTSHL
+305 FSTSNL
-311 NLEIKLEKGG
+311 NLEVKLEKGG
-321 WTRSIR
+321 WSRTIR

-350 LCLNNF
+350 LCLDNF

-366 YTMKDFSNALEF
+366 YSMRDFSTALEF
-378 ALLSEGALNNDATFE
+378 AIISEGALNSDTTFE
-393 LANSLKVRFNSL
+393 LANALKVRFNNL
-405 MNSDYARYFD
+405 MNSDYSKYFD
-415 YNGYINREGFINLLL
+415 YNGYVNKEGYINLLL
-430 TCNNSRKAQI
+430 TCNNGRKAQI

-449 DRFAKNIVKI
+449 DRFAKNLVKI
-459 YSKLLFDYT
+459 YSKLLFDYV
-468 VSLNQRTSMPFHIV
+468 VSLNQRATMPFHIV
-482 LEEAHRYVQNDSDVN
+482 LEEAHRYVQNDSDAG

-543 MFHPKDLQFIK
+543 MFHPRDLQFIK
-554 DIISSADITVTNKI
+554 DIISSADVTLTNKI

-586 TIAILDKPNPEPL
+586 TIAILDRPNPEPL

-604 INKTWYLN
+604 INKTWYIGN
-612 NN
+612 N

>member
-1 MAPCEI
+1 
-7 NLIWLYTKL
+7 
-16 FLCCIIIIGENMLGK
+16 MLGK
-31 IIAINESIVSVK
+31 IIAINENVVSVK
-43 LDINVYD
+43 LEVNVYD
-50 YDGLIGKNVVFKDT
+50 FDGLIGKNVTFKDENIT
-64 DTFNI
+64 SI
-69 GEVIAIGNGIMQVV
+69 GEVTAIGNGIMQAI
-83 LVGEIKNNKF
+83 LVGEIKDGKF
-93 LFGDI
+93 LYGDI
-98 TKPAFKASCHLI
+98 SKPSFKAVCYII
-110 DDNILNIILNSDAT
+110 DNATLDVVLNSDAT
-124 NTITLG
+124 NSIKLG
-130 KSYIYPKYDI
+130 KSFIYPDYDI

-162 SYSVAKILQSIFYQC
+162 SYSVAKILQGIFYQC

-200 RISEVNPNINYK
+200 RIHEVNENINYK

-223 EILCFPFWLL
+223 EILTYPFWLL
-233 GVDDLAL
+233 GVDDLCL
-240 LMNVN
+240 LMGVT

-262 FARNEEEV
+262 FSRDENEV

-286 FSGKSPSMLRNKI
+286 FSGKAPSMIRNKV

-305 FNTSHL
+305 FSTSNL
-311 NLEIKLEKGG
+311 NLEVKLEKGG
-321 WTRSIR
+321 WARTIR

-350 LCLNNF
+350 LCLDNF

-366 YTMKDFSNALEF
+366 YSMKDFSTALEF
-378 ALLSEGALNNDATFE
+378 ALISEGALNSDTAFE
-393 LANSLKVRFNSL
+393 LGNALKVRFNNL
-405 MNSDYARYFD
+405 MNSDYSRYFD
-415 YNGYINREGFINLLL
+415 YNGYINREGYINLLL
-430 TCNNSRKAQI
+430 TCNNGRKAQI

-449 DRFAKNIVKI
+449 DRFAKNLVKI
-459 YSKLLFDYT
+459 YSKLLFDYI
-468 VSLNQRTSMPFHIV
+468 VSLNQRATMPFHIV
-482 LEEAHRYVQNDSDVN
+482 LEEAHRYVQNDSDVM

-543 MFHPKDLQFIK
+543 MFHPRDLQFIK
-554 DIISSADITVTNKI
+554 DIISSADVTLTNKI

-578 FGTAFKMP
+578 FGTAFKLP

>member
-1 MAPCEI
+1 
-7 NLIWLYTKL
+7 
-16 FLCCIIIIGENMLGK
+16 MLGK
-31 IIAINESIVSVK
+31 IIAINDSVVSVK
-43 LDINVYD
+43 LDVNIYD
-50 YDGLIGKNVVFKDT
+50 FDVLISKNVVFRDDT
-64 DTFNI
+64 TINI
-69 GEVIAIGNGIMQVV
+69 GEVIAIGNGIMQVS

-98 TKPAFKASCHLI
+98 SKPSFKAICYLI
-110 DDNILNIILNSDAT
+110 DDSILNIILNNDAP

-130 KSYIYPKYDI
+130 KSYIYPKFDI

-162 SYSVAKILQSIFYQC
+162 SYSVAKIFQSVFYQC

-189 DAYGEYQRAFS
+189 DAYGEYQNAFS
-200 RISEVNPNINYK
+200 RIHEVNDNINYK
-212 VYTTDLNSTEF
+212 VYTTDLNSTEY
-223 EILCFPFWLL
+223 EILQIPFWLL

-240 LMNVN
+240 LMGVT
-245 SKEQIPIVE
+245 SKEQLPIIE

-262 FARNEEEV
+262 FARDEEEV

-280 CLLDVL
+280 CILDAL

-305 FNTSHL
+305 FHTSHL
-311 NLEIKLEKGG
+311 NLEVKLEKGG
-321 WTRSIR
+321 WTRTIR

-350 LCLNNF
+350 LCLENF
-356 ELSLPNGEYM
+356 ELSLPNGDYM

-378 ALLSEGALNNDATFE
+378 ALLSEGALNNDTTYD
-393 LANSLKVRFNSL
+393 LANVLKVRFNNL
-405 MNSDYARYFD
+405 TNSDYARYFD
-415 YNGYINREGFINLLL
+415 YNGYINRESFINILL
-430 TCNNSRKAQI
+430 TTSSGRKAQI

-468 VSLNQRTSMPFHIV
+468 VSLNQRSLMPFHIV
-482 LEEAHRYVQNDSDVN
+482 LEEAHRYVQNDSD
-497 ILGYNIFERITK
+497 IDIIGYNIFDRITK

-554 DIISSADITVTNKI
+554 DIISSSDITVINKV

-604 INKTWYLN
+604 INKAWYLN